1 MSSDLE
7 KRRFTQ
13 LHRTVQL
20 IADLMAGKSHDR
32 NSAAAALGIQP
43 VSADRQL
50 KAIARLPGV
59 KVVKEGRRRVFRFD
73 AAAISDPPSLAVLIG
88 ASFGAS
94 LGPLFEGT
102 PYQKAFSDARDH
114 LLRQSR
120 RRGDFSEVERKFVF
134 LSQGGEISLPE
145 KGAQLDELIA
155 ALLEQYPV
163 RIDYEDFASV
173 VRSRRVEP
181 LSLAVYNHQLY
192 LLGRERTGELRSF
205 RFSRIR
211 SAEAEGR
218 PFKYPTKAEYDPE
231 QVFAR
236 SFGIFM
242 MEDQPVEHVEL
253 KLHARWAAHVKS
265 HRWHRSQRAVVLG
278 GEVHI
283 HLDVCVCPEVEA
295 WVLSF
300 GEEAEI
306 LRPQSL
312 RDKLAKRAEALRQRY
327 VTGG

>member
-1 MSSDLE
+1 MSSDSE

-13 LHRTVQL
+13 LNRTVQL

-32 NSAAAALGIQP
+32 NSAAEKLGIQP
-43 VSADRQL
+43 AAADRQL
-50 KAIARLPGV
+50 KAIERLPGV
-59 KVVKEGRRRVFRFD
+59 KVGKEGRRRVVRFD
-73 AAAISDPPSLAVLIG
+73 QTAVSEPPSLAVLIG
-88 ASFGAS
+88 ACFGAS

-102 PYQKAFSDARDH
+102 AYQKALSDARDH

-120 RRGDFSEVERKFVF
+120 RRRDFRDVERKFVF
-134 LSQGGEISLPE
+134 MSQGGEVSLPE
-145 KGAQLDELIA
+145 KDAQLEELIG
-155 ALLEQYPV
+155 ALIEQQPV
-163 RIDYEDFASV
+163 RIDYEDFTSV

-181 LSLAVYNHQLY
+181 LSLAVYKHQLY
-192 LLGRERTGELRSF
+192 LIGRERNGALRSF

-211 SAEAEGR
+211 NAETDGR
-218 PFKYPTKAEYDPE
+218 PFKYPSKAEYDPE
-231 QVFAR
+231 QVFAQ

-242 MEDQPVEHVEL
+242 KEDQVVEHVEL
-253 KLHARWAAHVKS
+253 KLDSRWSAHVKS
-265 HRWHRSQRAVVLG
+265 HRWHRSQRAVVSG

-306 LRPQSL
+306 LQPQWL
-312 RDKLAKRAEALRQRY
+312 RDKMTKRVEALRRRY
-327 VTGG
+327 SAE

>member
-1 MSSDLE
+1 MSSESE

-32 NSAAAALGIQP
+32 NSAAEKLGIQP
-43 VSADRQL
+43 ASADRQL
-50 KAIARLPGV
+50 KAIASLPGV
-59 KVVKEGRRRVFRFD
+59 KQVKEGRRRVFRFD
-73 AAAISDPPSLAVLIG
+73 AAAVSEPPSLAVLIG

-102 PYQKAFSDARDH
+102 PYQKALSDARDH

-120 RRGDFSEVERKFVF
+120 RRGDFRDVERKFVF

-145 KGAQLDELIA
+145 KDAQLEELIA

-163 RIDYEDFASV
+163 RIDYEDFNSV

-181 LSLAVYNHQLY
+181 LSLAVYQQQLY
-192 LLGRERTGELRSF
+192 LIARERSGALRSF

-211 SAEAEGR
+211 NAEAEER
-218 PFKYPTKAEYDPE
+218 PFKYPSKAEFDPE

-236 SFGIFM
+236 SFGIFAK
-242 MEDQPVEHVEL
+242 EDQHVEHVEL
-253 KLHARWAAHVKS
+253 KLESRWAVHVKS
-265 HRWHRSQRAVVLG
+265 HRWHRSQRAEFLRDA
-278 GEVHI
+278 VHI

-295 WVLSF
+295 WVLGF
-300 GEEAEI
+300 GEEAEV
-306 LRPQSL
+306 LQPRWL
-312 RDKLAKRAEALRQRY
+312 RDKLAKRVDALRRRY
-327 VTGG
+327 LG